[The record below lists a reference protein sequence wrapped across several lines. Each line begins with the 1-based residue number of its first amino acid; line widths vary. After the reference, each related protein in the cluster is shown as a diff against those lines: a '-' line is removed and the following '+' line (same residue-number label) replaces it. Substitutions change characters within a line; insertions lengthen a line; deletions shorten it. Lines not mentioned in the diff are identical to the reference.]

1 MKNDNQKNEFD
12 WALYL
17 IQQQYERDPYSMTSD
32 QLKVLDVNDKILKEI
47 KSNRGSKWANRI
59 FF

>member
-12 WALYL
+12 CALYL